1 LASTPRTEHREQ
13 NDVAERRRFRGC
25 GAENLGVSLDESVEF
40 VLTAV
45 LGDQEFVTACKPSS

>member
-1 LASTPRTEHREQ
+1 VAS
-13 NDVAERRRFRGC
+13 GC